1 MLYTSGATSVASASD
16 RVRERGREKGSERG
30 RGRYRVFR
38 GFRTDTDT
46 VTLSESEGVDRE
58 TGKRTVLTQ
67 Y

>member
-38 GFRTDTDT
+38 GFRTDT